1 MPRVDKGK
9 FKGIKIMINKITLK
23 KVACFKEATS
33 LDTDKKVNLIY
44 GLNGTG
50 KSTFSEFLRN
60 IVSHDEKFSNC
71 SIETDNSE
79 DNMKLSS
86 DEQILVYNEKWVKEN
101 FYQSP
106 TLKGIFS
113 LSQGNATAKGNIDKA
128 NEEKARLD
136 ILKKSKEDEKNNS
149 QNDFNRKKTTAV
161 NAIWQIKKDYT
172 GGERNTDHF
181 FTGLKGNSEVL
192 FNFVHGL
199 PKPQTAPSKSIDDIK
214 KELSALLD
222 NNVTRINPLK
232 GVIFTGLSEQDFNLL
247 KKEIVGSNNSTFSTL
262 VEQLKNS
269 DWVNAG
275 LKYVESQQEPAYCP
289 FCQQQINKEHIIS
302 ELKACFDKSYE
313 QDKQNLQIIYEKYNQ
328 QIDNIVE
335 DTAFTQNDLLKDLSG
350 SYNVALLNFRSAL
363 NNNLAIIESKLN
375 TPSKPVELASVEI
388 EFNNL
393 NAIIKSAND
402 RINEFNLKIEKKDE
416 VLKSLKNIFWE
427 NIRLQYDTV
436 LVNFES
442 DKTAFENEQQNIG
455 KEISEIVKK
464 IKEQDKIITEQS
476 KLVSNIEDA
485 VANINNRLLELGID
499 SFYIIKYDEEK
510 AEYKLVRSNEE
521 DDNIFDSLSEGEKMI
536 ISFLY
541 FIEECK
547 GKEDS
552 KSTNKRKII
561 IIDDPISSL
570 SHIFVFN
577 VGTLIKEEFFLSS
590 KKYEQIFVLTHN
602 LYFFYELA
610 KAPYKEIKR
619 LKEEEQEKEHKKEF
633 HLFRIVKNSKGSSFV
648 PMKYSEIQ
656 NDYQMYWSVVNDEN
670 SQPALIANCMRNIID
685 YFFGFIR
692 NNALNEVFQKKE
704 FKGNIKFQAF
714 YRYINRES
722 HSDNIN
728 IYDMKDFDYASFH
741 EAFQEV
747 FKLAG
752 FEEHY
757 NKMSKIG
764 S

>member
-1 MPRVDKGK
+1 MPGVDTGK
-9 FKGIKIMINKITLK
+9 FNGVEIMINKISLN

-33 LDTDKKVNLIY
+33 LNTDKKVNLIY

-60 IVSHDEKFSNC
+60 IVSHDEKYSDC

-79 DNMKLSS
+79 DNKKLSS

-136 ILKKSKEDEKNNS
+136 NLKKLKEEEKNNS
-149 QNDFNRKKTTAV
+149 QNDFNRKNTTAV

-172 GGERNTDHF
+172 GGERNTDYF
-181 FTGLKGNSEVL
+181 LTGLKGNSEVL
-192 FNFVHGL
+192 FNYVLGL
-199 PKPQTAPSKSIDDIK
+199 SKPQTAPSKSIDDIK
-214 KELSALLD
+214 KELSVLLD
-222 NNVTRINPLK
+222 NNATRINPLRE
-232 GVIFTGLSEQDFNLL
+232 VIFTGLSEQELNLL

-262 VEQLKNS
+262 IEQFRNS

-275 LKYVESQQEPAYCP
+275 LNYVESQQEPAYCP
-289 FCQQQINKEHIIS
+289 FCQQQIDKEHIIT
-302 ELKACFDKSYE
+302 ELKACFDRSYE
-313 QDKQNLQIIYEKYNQ
+313 QDRQNLQIINENYNR
-328 QIDNIVE
+328 QINNIVE
-335 DTAFTQNDLLKDLSG
+335 DPAFTQNDLLKDLSD
-350 SYNVALLNFRSAL
+350 SYKVALLNFKSVL
-363 NNNLAIIESKLN
+363 NSNLAIVKSKLN
-375 TPSKPVELASVEI
+375 TPSIHVELAPVANELNS
-388 EFNNL
+388 L

-402 RINEFNLKIEKKDE
+402 IIDKFNSKIEKKDE
-416 VLKSLKNIFWE
+416 TLKSLKKIFWE
-427 NIRLQYDTV
+427 NIRLQYDTI
-436 LVNFES
+436 LES
-442 DKTAFENEQQNIG
+442 FQNDKIKFDNEQQKIG
-455 KEISEIVKK
+455 KEILELGEEIKK
-464 IKEQDKIITEQS
+464 QDKIIIEQS

-499 SFYIIKYDEEK
+499 SFKIIKYDEEK
-510 AEYKLVRSNEE
+510 AEYKLVRSKDE

-547 GKEDS
+547 GREDS
-552 KSTNKRKII
+552 KSTNKKKIV

-577 VGTLIKEEFFLSS
+577 VGALIKEEFLLSS

-610 KAPYKEIKR
+610 KPPYKEIKR

-633 HLFRIVKNSKGSSFV
+633 HLFRIVKNSNGSSFV

-685 YFFGFIR
+685 YFFGFIM

-704 FKGNIKFQAF
+704 FKGNTRFQAF

-741 EAFQEV
+741 EAFQKV

-764 S
+764 C

>member
-1 MPRVDKGK
+1 
-9 FKGIKIMINKITLK
+9 MINKITLK

-33 LDTDKKVNLIY
+33 LNTDKKVNLIY

-149 QNDFNRKKTTAV
+149 QNVFNRKKSTAV
-161 NAIWQIKKDYT
+161 DAIWQIKKDYT
-172 GGERNTDHF
+172 GGERNTDQF
-181 FTGLKGNSEVL
+181 LTGLKGNRDVL
-192 FNFVHGL
+192 FNYVL
-199 PKPQTAPSKSIDDIK
+199 DLSKPQTAPSKSIDDIK

-222 NNVTRINPLK
+222 NNVTRINPLN
-232 GVIFTGLSEQDFNLL
+232 GVIFAGLTEQELNFL

-262 VEQLKNS
+262 IEQLKNS

-275 LKYVESQQEPAYCP
+275 LNYVESQQEPAYCP
-289 FCQQQINKEHIIS
+289 FCQQQINKEYLIT

-313 QDKQNLQIIYEKYNQ
+313 QDKQSLQIIYEKYNQ

-335 DTAFTQNDLLKDLSG
+335 DTAFTQNDLLKDLSD
-350 SYNVALLNFRSAL
+350 SYNVAFLNFRSVL
-363 NNNLAIIESKLN
+363 KSNLTIIESKLN
-375 TPSKPVELASVEI
+375 TPSKPVELTSVVNEL
-388 EFNNL
+388 NSL

-402 RINEFNLKIEKKDE
+402 RIDIFNSKIENKDKT
-416 VLKSLKNIFWE
+416 LNSLKKIFWE

-436 LVNFES
+436 IEGFQK
-442 DKTAFENEQQNIG
+442 DKITFDNEQKKIG
-455 KEISEIVKK
+455 KEILEIGEEIEK
-464 IKEQDKIITEQS
+464 QDKIITEQS
-476 KLVSNIEDA
+476 KLVSNIEEA

-577 VGTLIKEEFFLSS
+577 VGTLIKEEFFLLS

-633 HLFRIVKNSKGSSFV
+633 YLFRIVKNSKGSCFV

-692 NNALNEVFQKKE
+692 NNALNEVFKKNE

-741 EAFQEV
+741 EAFHEV

-757 NKMSKIG
+757 NKMRKIG

>member
-1 MPRVDKGK
+1 MPCIDTGK
-9 FKGIKIMINKITLK
+9 FKGGKIMINKISLK
-23 KVACFKEATS
+23 KVASFKEATS

-60 IVSHDEKFSNC
+60 IVSHDEKFSDC

-79 DNMKLSS
+79 DNTKLSS

-128 NEEKARLD
+128 NKEKARLD
-136 ILKKSKEDEKNNS
+136 ILKKSKEDENNNS
-149 QNDFNRKKTTAV
+149 QNDFKRKKNTAV

-172 GGERNTDHF
+172 GGERNTDQF
-181 FTGLKGNSEVL
+181 LTGLKGNSEVL
-192 FNFVHGL
+192 FNYVLGIS
-199 PKPQTAPSKSIDDIK
+199 KPQTAPSKSIDDIK

-222 NNVTRINPLK
+222 NNATRINPLK
-232 GVIFTGLSEQDFNLL
+232 EVIFTGLSEQELNLL
-247 KKEIVGSNNSTFSTL
+247 KKELVGSKNSTFSTL
-262 VEQLKNS
+262 IEQLENS

-275 LKYVESQQEPAYCP
+275 LNYVESQREPAYCP
-289 FCQQQINKEHIIS
+289 FCQQQINKEHIIT

-313 QDKQNLQIIYEKYNQ
+313 QDKQNLQIIYENYNQ
-328 QIDNIVE
+328 QINNIVE
-335 DTAFTQNDLLKDLSG
+335 NPAFTQNDLLKDLSG
-350 SYNVALLNFRSAL
+350 SYNVALLKFKSVL
-363 NNNLAIIESKLN
+363 NSNLAIIKSKLN
-375 TPSKPVELASVEI
+375 TPSKLVELAPVANELSS
-388 EFNNL
+388 L
-393 NAIIKSAND
+393 NALIKSAND
-402 RINEFNLKIEKKDE
+402 RIDKFNSKIEKKDE
-416 VLKSLKNIFWE
+416 TIESLKKIFWE

-436 LVNFES
+436 LKGFLN
-442 DKTAFENEQQNIG
+442 DKITFDNEQQKIG
-455 KEISEIVKK
+455 KEILEIGEEIKK
-464 IKEQDKIITEQS
+464 QDKIITEQS

-499 SFYIIKYDEEK
+499 NFNIIKYDGEK
-510 AEYKLVRSNEE
+510 AEYKLVRSKDE

-552 KSTNKRKII
+552 KSTNKKKIV

-577 VGTLIKEEFFLSS
+577 VGALIKEEFFLSS

-610 KAPYKEIKR
+610 KPPYKEIKR
-619 LKEEEQEKEHKKEF
+619 LKEEEEVKEHKKEF
-633 HLFRIVKNSKGSSFV
+633 HLFRIVKTSKGSSFV

-656 NDYQMYWSVVNDEN
+656 NDYQMYWSVVNDKN

-685 YFFGFIR
+685 YFFGFIM
-692 NNALNEVFQKKE
+692 NNALNEVFQRKE

-741 EAFQEV
+741 NAFQEV
-747 FKLAG
+747 FRLAG
-752 FEEHY
+752 YEEHY

-764 S
+764 C

>member
-149 QNDFNRKKTTAV
+149 QNDFNRKKSTAV

-172 GGERNTDHF
+172 GGERNTDQF
-181 FTGLKGNSEVL
+181 LSGLKGNSDVL
-192 FNFVHGL
+192 FNYVLGL
-199 PKPQTAPSKSIDDIK
+199 SKPQTAPSKSIDDIK

-222 NNVTRINPLK
+222 NNVTRINPLN
-232 GVIFTGLSEQDFNLL
+232 GVSFAGLKEQELKLL

-262 VEQLKNS
+262 IEQLKNS

-275 LKYVESQQEPAYCP
+275 LNYVESQQEPAYCP
-289 FCQQQINKEHIIS
+289 FCQQQINKEYLIT

-313 QDKQNLQIIYEKYNQ
+313 QDKQSLQIIYEKYNQ
-328 QIDNIVE
+328 QINNIVE
-335 DTAFTQNDLLKDLSG
+335 DTAFTQNDLLKDLSD
-350 SYNVALLNFRSAL
+350 SYNVALLNFRSVL
-363 NNNLAIIESKLN
+363 KSNLAIIQTKLI
-375 TPSKPVELASVEI
+375 TPSKQVELTPVVNELNS
-388 EFNNL
+388 L

-402 RINEFNLKIEKKDE
+402 RIDIFNSKIENKDKT
-416 VLKSLKNIFWE
+416 LNSLKEIFWE

-436 LVNFES
+436 IEGFQK
-442 DKTAFENEQQNIG
+442 DKITFDNEQKKIG
-455 KEISEIVKK
+455 KEISEIAKK

-561 IIDDPISSL
+561 IIDDPS
-570 SHIFVFN
+570 
-577 VGTLIKEEFFLSS
+577 
-590 KKYEQIFVLTHN
+590 
-602 LYFFYELA
+602 
-610 KAPYKEIKR
+610 
-619 LKEEEQEKEHKKEF
+619 
-633 HLFRIVKNSKGSSFV
+633 
-648 PMKYSEIQ
+648 
-656 NDYQMYWSVVNDEN
+656 
-670 SQPALIANCMRNIID
+670 
-685 YFFGFIR
+685 
-692 NNALNEVFQKKE
+692 
-704 FKGNIKFQAF
+704 
-714 YRYINRES
+714 
-722 HSDNIN
+722 
-728 IYDMKDFDYASFH
+728 
-741 EAFQEV
+741 
-747 FKLAG
+747 
-752 FEEHY
+752 
-757 NKMSKIG
+757 
-764 S
+764 